1 MPSRSIATQ
10 ALALATSI
18 ALVACS
24 APDRVAAPTTPT
36 AAPLPTAS
44 IAPPPT
50 GVATGVFIDGA
61 PLGKPG
67 LSAWDS
73 WTNKVGKRTA
83 YIMWYADW
91 SSTFQGYAVT
101 DAYGRG
107 SVPIITWEMKNRRA
121 NISYA
126 DVLGGKWNKYI
137 DTWAKAAK
145 ANGNQFFLRFGHEM
159 NGDWYGWGGARNGA
173 SLAATQ
179 QFIATWRYVRNRFTA
194 AGATNV
200 TWVWCVNNESVPNAE
215 WNAPEAYYP
224 GDAYVD
230 WTCADG
236 YNWGTSQTVASSG
249 WDSHWQSFDEVFS
262 SVYQRVTAIAP
273 SKPFMIGEFASTEV
287 GGNKAA
293 WITDAAARMKSS
305 YPQLRAFAWF
315 NMNKETDWRV
325 ESSTASLN
333 AFKTAFGA
341 DAYFVWR

>member
-1 MPSRSIATQ
+1 MAARRAAVR
-10 ALALATSI
+10 ALTILA
-18 ALVACS
+18 S
-24 APDRVAAPTTPT
+24 AAIGGCAVSDAPTGVATVGATRPSL
-36 AAPLPTAS
+36 AIS
-44 IAPPPT
+44 PPPG

-73 WTNKVGKRTA
+73 WSTLVGKRPL
-83 YIMWYADW
+83 YVMWYTDW
-91 SSTFQGYAVT
+91 SSTYQAYAVK

-107 SVPIITWEMKNRRA
+107 SSPVITWEMKNRRS

-126 DVLGGKWNKYI
+126 DVLAGKWNKYI
-137 DTWAKAAK
+137 DTWAGAVKTDSR
-145 ANGNQFFLRFGHEM
+145 QIFLRFGHEM
-159 NGDWYGWGGARNGA
+159 NGDWYGWGGAKNGA
-173 SLAATQ
+173 SLAAAQ
-179 QFIATWRYVRNRFTA
+179 QFVATWKFIRDRFTR

-200 TWVWCVNNESVPNAE
+200 TWVWCPNAESVPNAE
-215 WNAPEAYYP
+215 WNAVENYYP

-236 YNWGTSQTVASSG
+236 YNWGASQTMAKNG
-249 WDSHWQSFDEVFS
+249 WDSHWQTFDDVFGS
-262 SVYQRVTAIAP
+262 AYQRITTLAP
-273 SKPFMIGEFASTEV
+273 SKPFLVGEFASSET

-293 WITDAAARMKSS
+293 WITDAATRMKTS
-305 YPQLRAFAWF
+305 YPQLRAFIWF

-333 AFKTAFGA
+333 AFKSGFAG